1 LVVSEGN
8 VFYLLLSS
16 STSFYLLHC
25 LLPKNHLKR
34 IGRFI
39 IDKGIEELD
48 IGPVEG
54 QDVVVGDAGGDEAGM
69 AFVEYDGVT
78 VVSY

>member
-1 LVVSEGN
+1 MVVSEGN
-8 VFYLLLSS
+8 VFYHLLSS

-25 LLPKNHLKR
+25 SLPKYNLKR

-39 IDKGIEELD
+39 INEGIEELD
-48 IGPVEG
+48 IGAVEG
-54 QDVVVGDAGGDEAGM
+54 QDVVVGDAGGDEAGV
-69 AFVEYDGVT
+69 AFVEYNGIA

>member
-1 LVVSEGN
+1 ME
-8 VFYLLLSS
+8 FCFQRI
-16 STSFYLLHC
+16 T
-25 LLPKNHLKR
+25 LPKYNLKR

-39 IDKGIEELD
+39 INEGIEELD
-48 IGPVEG
+48 IGAVEG
-54 QDVVVGDAGGDEAGM
+54 QDVVVGDAGGDEAGV